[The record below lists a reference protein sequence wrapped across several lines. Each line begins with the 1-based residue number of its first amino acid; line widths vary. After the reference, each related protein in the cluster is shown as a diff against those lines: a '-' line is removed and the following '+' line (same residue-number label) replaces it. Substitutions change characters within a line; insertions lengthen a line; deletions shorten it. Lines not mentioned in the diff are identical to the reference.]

1 MQFSRIPI
9 AHRHFYICI
18 CLISKSRPICIVV
31 SIVRNTNIQL
41 LWLQPNHW
49 RCSRVTGCHEWETI
63 CCRYCCCCC
72 FCCVRKKPVYIS
84 IHAKQCRWMWLGYE
98 VWLGERAVSV
108 ECNQWKWFDLFVCV
122 VHATEFWT
130 LKKCCGFYAELWWML
145 KYVRRR
151 GSGMATATDHDK
163 SMGQLIF
170 AYEIAFRPKH
180 RIQLK
185 FIHLRESTKLVQY
198 TWYFA

>member
-98 VWLGERAVSV
+98 VWLGERGGERRVQSM
-108 ECNQWKWFDLFVCV
+108 EMIWFVCLCCACDGILNV
-122 VHATEFWT
+122 EKMLRFLCRTVMDAEICATKRKRDGYSYRSWQ
-130 LKKCCGFYAELWWML
+130 
-145 KYVRRR
+145 KY
-151 GSGMATATDHDK
+151 GAIDICIWDCIPTQA
-163 SMGQLIF
+163 
-170 AYEIAFRPKH
+170 
-180 RIQLK
+180 
-185 FIHLRESTKLVQY
+185 
-198 TWYFA
+198 